1 MPKIGGIMLSLKQ
14 YMVEGNPLARLHK
27 HAQEG
32 RHYAV
37 ISAHRPEGEAT
48 PEQNKIRHNELK
60 DKLTSLGY
68 AHKEVE
74 GHYEGDKEKS
84 IMVHA
89 RGTGDEHGKQLLHH
103 VKELGSH
110 YNQDSIFHHDT
121 KSAKLHGTN
130 TTGFV
135 GKDKTKPVGQTRYN
149 KPDSPYQTETK
160 PKSDKPLKK
169 GRTSKGSARFTT
181 ASKFGG

>member
-1 MPKIGGIMLSLKQ
+1 MLSLKQ
-14 YMVEGNPLARLHK
+14 YMAEGNPLARLHK

-37 ISAHRPEGEAT
+37 LSVHRPESEAT
-48 PEQNKIRHNELK
+48 PEQNKANHAELK
-60 DKLTSLGY
+60 KKLTSLGY

-74 GHYEGDKEKS
+74 GHYEGGKEKS

-89 RGTGDEHGKQLLHH
+89 RGTGDEHGKKLLQH

-110 YNQDSIFHHDT
+110 YNQDSVFHHDT

-130 TTGFV
+130 ETGSI
-135 GKDKTKPVGQTRYN
+135 GKGKTSPVGQTRYN
-149 KPDSPYQTETK
+149 KPEAPYQTETK
-160 PKSDKPLKK
+160 PKSNNPLKK
-169 GRTSKGSARFTT
+169 GRTDKGSARFTT

>member
-1 MPKIGGIMLSLKQ
+1 MRKIGGIMLSLKQ

-37 ISAHRPEGEAT
+37 LSAHRPEGEAT
-48 PEQNKIRHNELK
+48 PEQNKARHAELK
-60 DKLTSLGY
+60 KKLTAQGY

-74 GHYEGDKEKS
+74 GHYEGSKEKS

-89 RGTGDEHGKQLLHH
+89 KGTGDEHGKQLLHD
-103 VKELGSH
+103 VKEHGKH

-130 TTGFV
+130 ATGFPGKGKEEGV
-135 GKDKTKPVGQTRYN
+135 GKTKFN

-160 PKSDKPLKK
+160 PKSDKPLKA
-169 GRTSKGSARFTT
+169 GRTSKGSAKFTT
-181 ASKFGG
+181 E

>member
-14 YMVEGNPLARLHK
+14 YIVEGNPLARLHK

-48 PEQNKIRHNELK
+48 PEQNKANHAELK
-60 DKLTSLGY
+60 KKLTAQGY

-74 GHYEGDKEKS
+74 GHWEGGKEKS
-84 IMVHA
+84 ILVHA
-89 RGTGDEHGKQLLHH
+89 KGKGTEHGKQLLHD
-103 VKELGSH
+103 VKEHGKS
-110 YNQDSIFHHDT
+110 YNQDSVFHHDT
-121 KSAKLHGTN
+121 ESAKLHGTN
-130 TTGFV
+130 ETGFP
-135 GKDKTKPVGQTRYN
+135 GKGKTKPVGQTRYN
-149 KPDSPYQTETK
+149 KPDSPYQTEMK

-169 GRTSKGSARFTT
+169 GRTDKGSARFTT